1 MVSARVVIGVAALT
15 TTLLLAWEVSRRS
28 ADHVVAAGFW
38 FDAVTFEAPA
48 LDATRGGPL
57 SASERTTVES
67 LARAELAA
75 AFAGLRL
82 DVTSS
87 RTAHYRVR
95 VVQAFPP
102 RQAIRGMAVAESR
115 GLGAFGGEGA
125 VDFATLAAL
134 AVRFAPP
141 GTLRADLVAA
151 IGRGIGRVAAH
162 ELAHQ
167 ILPRGDLHA
176 TTDVAS
182 YDFGA
187 IDRPGQFYGPM
198 HWDLAGPRL
207 REVLGPRVAAVPG
220 ARR

>member
-1 MVSARVVIGVAALT
+1 MTVSARVVVGVAALT
-15 TTLLLAWEVSRRS
+15 TTLLLAWQVARRS

-38 FDAVTFEAPA
+38 FDGVTFEAPA
-48 LDATRGGPL
+48 LAAAAGGPL
-57 SASERTTVES
+57 SAAERATVES

-82 DVTSS
+82 DVTAA

-115 GLGAFGGEGA
+115 VLGALGGEGA
-125 VDFATLAAL
+125 IDFATLAAL

-141 GTLRADLVAA
+141 GTSRADLVAA

-167 ILPRGDLHA
+167 ILPRGNLHA
-176 TTDVAS
+176 TTDEAS
-182 YDFGA
+182 YDFGS
-187 IDRPGQFYGPM
+187 IDRAGQFYGPM
-198 HWDLAGPRL
+198 HWHLAGPRL
-207 REVLGPRVAAVPG
+207 RDVLGVWAAP
-220 ARR
+220 AR

>member
-1 MVSARVVIGVAALT
+1 MTVSARVVIGVAALT
-15 TTLLLAWEVSRRS
+15 TTLLLAWQVARRS

-38 FDAVTFEAPA
+38 FDGVTFEAPA
-48 LDATRGGPL
+48 LDAARGGPL
-57 SASERTTVES
+57 SAEERATLES

-82 DVTSS
+82 DVTAA

-115 GLGAFGGEGA
+115 VLGALGGEGA
-125 VDFATLAAL
+125 IDFITLAAL

-141 GTLRADLVAA
+141 GTSRADLVAG

-167 ILPRGDLHA
+167 ILPRGNLHA
-176 TTDVAS
+176 TTDEAS
-182 YDFGA
+182 YDFGS
-187 IDRPGQFYGPM
+187 IDRAGQFYGPM
-198 HWDLAGPRL
+198 HWHLAGPRL
-207 REVLGPRVAAVPG
+207 RDVLGVRAVP
-220 ARR
+220 AP

>member
-15 TTLLLAWEVSRRS
+15 TTLLLAWQVQRRS
-28 ADHVVAAGFW
+28 TGHVVAAGFW
-38 FDAVTFEAPA
+38 FDEVTFDAPA
-48 LDATRGGPL
+48 LAAVHGGPL
-57 SASERTTVES
+57 SADERATVQGV
-67 LARAELAA
+67 ARAELAA

-102 RQAIRGMAVAESR
+102 RQAIHGMAVAESR
-115 GLGAFGGEGA
+115 VLGALGGEGA
-125 VDFATLAAL
+125 ISYSTLAGM
-134 AVRFAPP
+134 AVRLAPP
-141 GTLRADLVAA
+141 GASRADLVAA

-187 IDRPGQFYGPM
+187 VDRPGQFFGPM

-207 REVLGPRVAAVPG
+207 RAALGPRTGGAPVAT
-220 ARR
+220 R

>member
-1 MVSARVVIGVAALT
+1 MVSARIVIGVAALAT
-15 TTLLLAWEVSRRS
+15 TVLLAWQVARRS

-38 FDAVTFEAPA
+38 FDGVTFETPA
-48 LDATRGGPL
+48 LATLGGPL
-57 SASERTTVES
+57 TSGERAAIEDV
-67 LARAELAA
+67 ARTELAA
-75 AFAGLRL
+75 AFDGLRL
-82 DVTSS
+82 DVTSA

-115 GLGAFGGEGA
+115 VLGALGGEGA

-134 AVRFAPP
+134 AVRYAPP
-141 GTLRADLVAA
+141 GTTRAEVVGA

-176 TTDVAS
+176 TTDEAS

-187 IDRPGQFYGPM
+187 VSRAGQFYGPM
-198 HWDLAGPRL
+198 HWDLAAPRL
-207 REVLGPRVAAVPG
+207 RAVLGTRPAGVPAP
-220 ARR
+220 AR

>member
-1 MVSARVVIGVAALT
+1 MPVSARVVIGVAALT
-15 TTLLLAWEVSRRS
+15 TTLLLAWQVARRS

-38 FDAVTFEAPA
+38 FDGVTFESPA
-48 LDATRGGPL
+48 FDAARGGPL
-57 SASERTTVES
+57 SAAERAAVES

-82 DVTSS
+82 DVTAA

-95 VVQAFPP
+95 VVQAFQP

-115 GLGAFGGEGA
+115 ALGALGGEGA
-125 VDFATLAAL
+125 IDFTTLAAL

-141 GTLRADLVAA
+141 GTARADLVAA

-167 ILPRGDLHA
+167 ILPRGNLHA
-176 TTDVAS
+176 TTDEAS
-182 YDFGA
+182 YDFGS
-187 IDRPGQFYGPM
+187 IDRAGQFYGPM
-198 HWDLAGPRL
+198 HWHFAGPRL
-207 REVLGPRVAAVPG
+207 RDVLGVRAAP
-220 ARR
+220 AQ